1 MAVLEKCIPVADRFH
16 QLTQVSSL
24 PRGRPLINLKINLLR
39 VYVLKRGLCFC
50 KSCFLLSV
58 DVFLLLCFQSIPSK
72 DWYDFTP
79 QGSIRSWPSN
89 GVSPDPFHRG
99 EIAALRNVQPNG
111 DSPTMLKVDV
121 AHTYAIQGFGKDE
134 LASTLIF
141 LAVHCEAWG
150 PGNID
155 VQLAAAFQSFEQY
168 LLRSHKTST
177 IKGFTKEELKIKST
191 LNCLG
196 VFFFPST
203 SYRFFLFLSP
213 SKN

>member
-1 MAVLEKCIPVADRFH
+1 
-16 QLTQVSSL
+16 
-24 PRGRPLINLKINLLR
+24 
-39 VYVLKRGLCFC
+39 
-50 KSCFLLSV
+50 
-58 DVFLLLCFQSIPSK
+58 
-72 DWYDFTP
+72 
-79 QGSIRSWPSN
+79 
-89 GVSPDPFHRG
+89 
-99 EIAALRNVQPNG
+99 
-111 DSPTMLKVDV
+111 MLKVDV

-196 VFFFPST
+196 VFFFSNLPPID
-203 SYRFFLFLSP
+203 FFYFLAPQKTNVNPMGSSIMLP
-213 SKN
+213 AT